1 MIPQQIVTESRQKT
15 EDHLYPPLVRESECD
30 VVSQHSLCSLMQPLF
45 IGDDGASRSTP
56 FEEGGDDEDIPDQA
70 KDPGGEA
77 EPQDQAKDPG
87 EGAEAKTKK
96 IPASG
101 HGTTAP
107 GSGTTVEGTVL
118 PPWAAVLPCHGTTAR
133 TTAPYYRR
141 RTKTF
146 TVVGHGTTAP
156 R

>member
-1 MIPQQIVTESRQKT
+1 
-15 EDHLYPPLVRESECD
+15 
-30 VVSQHSLCSLMQPLF
+30 MQPLF
-45 IGDDGASRSTP
+45 IGDGGASRSTH
-56 FEEGGDDEDIPDQA
+56 FEGGGDDEDIPDQA

-77 EPQDQAKDPG
+77 KPQDQTKDPG

-96 IPASG
+96 IPASD

-107 GSGTTVEGTVL
+107 GSGTTVPVTVL
-118 PPWAAVLPCHGTTAR
+118 PPWAAVLPCHGSTAR

-141 RTKTF
+141 HIETF
-146 TVVGHGTTAP
+146 TVGGHGTTVP